1 MAWWNYLL
9 LVNIYLTLFF
19 GFYSLLLRRETF
31 FQLNRIYLV
40 GAALLSFFIPLI
52 QSDWVK
58 NLFITQKVQYAVY
71 GTGAE
76 INITAL
82 APIEDTAYT
91 LGEIIVM
98 IYLAGVI
105 LLALRLMWQFIQ
117 LKRVIK
123 QALPSMPYSFFNV
136 IHVADDTENKEVIM
150 AHEEV
155 HAKQWHSA
163 DVLIVEAV
171 MIINWFNPVVYL
183 YRSAIKHIHEYIA
196 DRQAIKAGNDKAEYA
211 MLLLSQTFNAPTHRL
226 VNPFYNHS
234 LLKQRIMML
243 QKNKSQRIK
252 LLKYGLSAPLFIMML
267 ILSSATISDSK
278 AVKSINNNAEELF
291 LQPASAIIP
300 EEEAKALYPEVV
312 NVLSTD
318 KFAPKKATL
327 LKEKVFALDTTKK
340 GQVYVAVEQ
349 QPQFPGDDKAFAAY
363 LGKTIKYPQ
372 TARKNNVQGRVILT
386 FVVEKDGAISDV
398 KVLRG
403 VGSGCDEEAVRALK
417 QSPKWIPGKQKGK
430 AVRVQFTVPVEF
442 KLSPK
447 TALNISPAS
456 KIPGLPDAIFTQVEQ
471 QPGFPG
477 GNAACVKYL
486 QTTIKYPAEARKNKV
501 QGRVVTSFV
510 VMKDGS
516 IADVKVLQGIGAG
529 ADEEAIRVIKNMPK
543 WFPGMQNGRPVNV
556 QYTLP
561 ISFTLDGK
569 QLNLQGK
576 VDPSLRQK
584 TSQIAASD
592 TASYRIAGGSTFI
605 QLKGSI
611 NPLYIIDGKEATSI
625 DALNPKD
632 IESISILKD
641 NSSTAIYGDK
651 GKNGVVLIVTK
662 KAK

>member
-19 GFYSLLLRRETF
+19 GFYALLLRRETF

-52 QSDWVK
+52 QSDWLK
-58 NLFITQKVQYAVY
+58 DLFITREVQATFY
-71 GTGAE
+71 GSGAD

-82 APIEDTAYT
+82 APIKDSPYT
-91 LGEIIVM
+91 LGQLVVM
-98 IYLAGVI
+98 LYLAGVTV
-105 LLALRLMWQFIQ
+105 LALRLMWQFIQ
-117 LKRVIK
+117 LKRVLK
-123 QALPSMPYSFFNV
+123 QALPTVPYSFFNM
-136 IHVADDTENKEVIM
+136 IYVADDTESKEVIM

-171 MIINWFNPVVYL
+171 MILSWFNPVVYL

-211 MLLLSQTFNAPTHRL
+211 MLLLSQTFNAPAHRL

-267 ILSSATISDSK
+267 ILSSATINDSK

-291 LQPASAIIP
+291 LQPASAIVS
-300 EEEAKALYPEVV
+300 ETEASALYPEVV

-318 KFAPKKATL
+318 KSSPKKATL
-327 LKEKVFALDTTKK
+327 LKGKVFAIDTTKK
-340 GQVYVAVEQ
+340 GKVYLAVEQ
-349 QPQFPGDDKAFAAY
+349 QPRFPGDDKAFAAY

-386 FVVEKDGAISDV
+386 FVIEKDGAITDI

-403 VGSGCDEEAVRALK
+403 IGSGCDEEAVRALK
-417 QSPKWIPGKQKGK
+417 QSPKWIAGKQKGK
-430 AVRVQFTVPVEF
+430 AVRVQFAVPIAF
-442 KLSPK
+442 SLSPE
-447 TALNISPAS
+447 TALNTSS
-456 KIPGLPDAIFTQVEQ
+456 AIKMLGVDNAVFTQVEQ
-471 QPGFPG
+471 QPGYPG
-477 GNAACVKYL
+477 GNEACVKYL
-486 QTTIKYPAEARKNKV
+486 TTNIKYPAEARKNNI
-501 QGRVVTSFV
+501 QGRVITSFV
-510 VMKDGS
+510 VRDDGS
-516 IADVKVLQGIGAG
+516 LDDVKVIKGIGFG

-543 WFPGMQNGRPVNV
+543 WFPGMQNGIPVNV
-556 QYTLP
+556 RYTLP
-561 ISFTLDGK
+561 IAFTLNGK

-576 VDPSLRQK
+576 TDP
-584 TSQIAASD
+584 A
-592 TASYRIAGGSTFI
+592 TFVE
-605 QLKGSI
+605 LPGPAK
-611 NPLYIIDGKEATSI
+611 PLYMLDGKEVI
-625 DALNPKD
+625 GLDQINPDD
-632 IESISILKD
+632 IQSISVLKD
-641 NSSTAIYGDK
+641 NSATALYGDK

>member
-40 GAALLSFFIPLI
+40 GAALLSFLIPLI
-52 QSDWVK
+52 QSDWIK
-58 NLFITQKVQYAVY
+58 GLFITQEVQATFY
-71 GTGAE
+71 GSGADV
-76 INITAL
+76 NITAL
-82 APIEDTAYT
+82 APIKDSPYT
-91 LGEIIVM
+91 LGQLVVM
-98 IYLAGVI
+98 LYLAGVI

-117 LKRVIK
+117 LKRVLK
-123 QALPSMPYSFFNV
+123 QALPTVPYSFFNM
-136 IHVADDTENKEVIM
+136 IYVADDTESKDVIM

-171 MIINWFNPVVYL
+171 MILNWFNPIVYL

-211 MLLLSQTFNAPTHRL
+211 MLLLSQTFNAPAHRL

-267 ILSSATISDSK
+267 VLSSATINDSK

-291 LQPASAIIP
+291 LQPASAIVS
-300 EEEAKALYPEVV
+300 EEEASALYPEVV
-312 NVLSTD
+312 NVLSPD
-318 KFAPKKATL
+318 NSGPKKATL
-327 LKEKVFALDTTKK
+327 LKEEAIARDTTKK
-340 GQVYVAVEQ
+340 GQVYMAVEQ
-349 QPQFPGDDKAFAAY
+349 QPQFRGGDNAFATY

-372 TARKNNVQGRVILT
+372 TARKNNVEGRVILT
-386 FVVEKDGAISDV
+386 FVVEKDGAITDV

-403 VGSGCDEEAVRALK
+403 IGSGCDEEAVRALK
-417 QSPKWIPGKQKGK
+417 QSPKWIAGKQSGK
-430 AVRVQFTVPVEF
+430 AVRVQFSVPVQF
-442 KLSPK
+442 SLSPK
-447 TALNISPAS
+447 TALNTSPAS

-501 QGRVVTSFV
+501 QGRVITSFV

-516 IADVKVLQGIGAG
+516 IGDVKVVRGIGFG
-529 ADEEAIRVIKNMPK
+529 ADEEAVRVIKNMPK
-543 WFPGMQNGRPVNV
+543 WFPGMQNGQPVNV

-576 VDPSLRQK
+576 LDPALRPK
-584 TSQIAASD
+584 TFQIATSD
-592 TASYRIAGGSTFI
+592 TASYRIADGSTFI
-605 QLKGSI
+605 QLKGSVK
-611 NPLYIIDGKEATSI
+611 PLYMVDGKETADMSM
-625 DALNPKD
+625 LNPKD
-632 IESISILKD
+632 IESISVLKD
-641 NSSTAIYGDK
+641 NSATALYGDK
-651 GKNGVVLIVTK
+651 GKNGVVVITTK